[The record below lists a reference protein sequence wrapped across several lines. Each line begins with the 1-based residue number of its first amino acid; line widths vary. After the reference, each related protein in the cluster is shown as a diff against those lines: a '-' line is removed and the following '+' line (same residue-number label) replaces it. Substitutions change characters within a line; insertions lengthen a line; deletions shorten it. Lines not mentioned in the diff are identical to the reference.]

1 MDGMVRLP
9 RGLRPSLRLLAL
21 AAVFCAGFAVA
32 GLPQTVSAQLP
43 EGLIVEGIDGCDFVT
58 GQLEARC
65 IPNFIGYL
73 VELIFGVVGLICL
86 INIMIAG
93 YELAASGVTEDK
105 TAGKNRLTY
114 SVIGAVVCVCAFL
127 IVDFF
132 ISAVFFG

>member
-9 RGLRPSLRLLAL
+9 RGLGRSLRLLAL
-21 AAVFCAGFAVA
+21 AAVLFV
-32 GLPQTVSAQLP
+32 GLGAALPTVVSAQGLP
-43 EGLIVEGIDGCDFVT
+43 EGLIVEGIDGCDFTT
-58 GQLEARC
+58 GKLESRC

-93 YELAASGVTEDK
+93 YELAASGITEDK

-132 ISAVFFG
+132 LAAVFFG